1 MSDEEEYS
9 EEEEEEGE
17 EKPEVKKPVKV
28 EEAPPKTEA
37 ELILEEKF
45 NKKKN
50 VDDDQWQEYI
60 EQWRRQRQ
68 KEEDELKFLKD
79 KQKKRRA
86 MRGEEE
92 VKQIEKKKQEEEQR
106 IKEIEEKK
114 LRDQQ
119 EKKRRLEEVER
130 KRQAM
135 MDAMKKNEAEQK
147 PNFVVAAKR
156 TDGGPGA
163 AVGSSAMDKMLNVT
177 AAKADLGKTKE
188 QLAEDKKIALSFRVA
203 ELEIEGMGLDQ
214 LKEKAQSFWEL
225 IVKLETEKYDLEE
238 RQKRQDY
245 SLKELA
251 ERQRQIN
258 RNTALKKGLDPE
270 ALSGKHPPKLQVAS
284 KYERRIDRRSYD
296 DKKNLFNGGNEAN
309 SEAILEK
316 IWNDRFQEFAS
327 KKGKVPEWMPGVP
340 PPKGTG
346 LDLDEPEP
354 EYAEEEEEEEEEE

>member
-9 EEEEEEGE
+9 EEEEEEEEE

-60 EQWRRQRQ
+60 EQWRRQRA
-68 KEEDELKFLKD
+68 KEEEELRVLKE

-86 MRGEEE
+86 ARGEEE
-92 VKQIEKKKQEEEQR
+92 KYLIEKKKQEEEQR
-106 IKEIEEKK
+106 QREIEEKK
-114 LRDQQ
+114 MRDVE
-119 EKKRRLEEVER
+119 EKKRRLQEVER
-130 KRQAM
+130 KRAAM

-147 PNFVVAAKR
+147 PNFVVPTKR

-163 AVGSSAMDKMLNVT
+163 AVGGSAMDKMLNVT

-188 QLAEDKKIALSFRVA
+188 QLAEDKKIALTFRVDP
-203 ELEIEGMGLDQ
+203 LEIEGMGLDQ
-214 LKEKAQSFWEL
+214 LKEKANQFWEL

-245 SLKELA
+245 DLKELA

-296 DKKNLFNGGNEAN
+296 DKKNLFNGGNEAQN
-309 SEAILEK
+309 EAVLEK
-316 IWNDRFQEFAS
+316 IWNDRFMEFS
-327 KKGKVPEWMPGVP
+327 SRKGKVPEWIPGAP
-340 PPKGTG
+340 PSKTTIA
-346 LDLDEPEP
+346 DEDEPV
-354 EYAEEEEEEEEEE
+354 EEEEEEEEEE